1 MTLVTYPRYF
11 PWRGRQRPHSPL
23 SCCMFSMVT
32 LLVSGVGI
40 MNIMLAT
47 VRSRI
52 REIGIRKALG
62 ATFREIQLQ
71 FLAEAVLISLS
82 GGVVGTVLAMLLPLS
97 IAFFTDY
104 RLQVSWLS
112 AVIAILVSC
121 AVGSPLVP
129 FPQCVQHEWIL

>member
-1 MTLVTYPRYF
+1 
-11 PWRGRQRPHSPL
+11 
-23 SCCMFSMVT
+23 MFSMVT
-32 LLVSGVGI
+32 LMVSGVGI

-62 ATFREIQLQ
+62 ATFREIQMQ
-71 FLAEAVLISLS
+71 FLAEAVLISLT
-82 GGVVGTVLAMLLPLS
+82 GGMAGAVLAMLLPLAV
-97 IAFFTDY
+97 AFFTDY

-121 AVGSPLVP
+121 AVGIAFGTVP
-129 FPQCVQHEWIL
+129 AVRAARMNPVESLKYE